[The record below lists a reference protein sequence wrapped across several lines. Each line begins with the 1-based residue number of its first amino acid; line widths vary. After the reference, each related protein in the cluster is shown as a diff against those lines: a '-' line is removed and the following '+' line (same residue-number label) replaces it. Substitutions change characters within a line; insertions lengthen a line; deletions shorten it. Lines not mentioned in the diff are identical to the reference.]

1 MAQVINPTFLHGKET
16 ELFLCEFDIT
26 CFVNNID
33 LTQDIDL
40 PEVTT
45 FCDSTRRYI
54 NGLRNA
60 TGSIGG
66 FIDDDADTGIDAIL
80 QATFNLPGS
89 SLFSDAVNGFAVGN
103 RVYLFRALINSYNT
117 TQPVDGVQG
126 FTADLQLDG
135 DLSSGFSLHAN
146 AAETVTGVSAGVD
159 LINQPGYDGAVTSVS
174 GFVAHLHVCAA
185 SGTTPTL
192 DVEIEDSADDMTYAA
207 IGTGTEGVFA
217 QATAPTCERLE
228 TSAGAF
234 SIDEYVRSSWVIAG
248 TTPSFT
254 FVVAYAP
261 KPS

>member
-1 MAQVINPTFLHGKET
+1 MAQVLNPTFLHGKET

-45 FCDSTRRYI
+45 FCDETRRYI

-60 TGSIGG
+60 TGSISG
-66 FIDDDADTGIDAIL
+66 FIDDNADTGIDAIL

-89 SLFSDAVNGFAVGN
+89 SIWSDAIDGFEVGN

-117 TQPVDGVQG
+117 TQPVDGVQA

-146 AAETVTGVSAGVD
+146 AGETATGSGAGVD
-159 LINQPGYDGAVTSVS
+159 LINQPGYDGASTSTTGS
-174 GFVAHLHVCAA
+174 VAHLHVCAA

-192 DVEIEDSADDMTYAA
+192 DVEIEDSPDDMTYSSLS
-207 IGTGTEGVFA
+207 GLTFT
-217 QATAPTCERLE
+217 QATEPTCERLE
-228 TSAGAF
+228 TSPGF
-234 SIDEYVRSSWVIAG
+234 QTVERFVRADWTIAG
-248 TTPSFT
+248 TSPSFT

>member
-45 FCDSTRRYI
+45 FCDDTRRFI

-89 SLFSDAVNGFAVGN
+89 SLFTDAPEGFTVGN
-103 RVYLFRALINSYNT
+103 IAYLFRGLINSYNT

-135 DLSSGFSLHAN
+135 DLSRGFSLHAN
-146 AAETVTGVSAGVD
+146 AAETTTSDGGSVD
-159 LINQPGYDGAVTSVS
+159 LQNAQGYDGAVTSDT
-174 GFVAHLHVCAA
+174 GFVAHLHVCAV

-192 DVEIEDSADDMTYAA
+192 DIDLEDSADDMTFVA
-207 IGTGTEGVFA
+207 ITGGTFA
-217 QATAPTCERLE
+217 QVTALTCERLE
-228 TSAGAF
+228 TSPGDVLDNF
-234 SIDEYVRSSWVIAG
+234 VRASWTIAG

-261 KPS
+261 KPA

>member
-1 MAQVINPTFLHGKET
+1 MAQVLNPTFLHGKET

-45 FCDSTRRYI
+45 FCDETRRYI

-89 SLFSDAVNGFAVGN
+89 SIFSDAINGFTIGN
-103 RVYLFRALINSYNT
+103 RVYLFRALISSYNT
-117 TQPVDGVQG
+117 TQPVDGVQA
-126 FTADLQLDG
+126 FSADLQLDG

-146 AAETVTGVSAGVD
+146 AAETATGTGAGVD
-159 LINQPGYDGAVTSVS
+159 LQNQPGYDGATTSDT

-192 DVEIEDSADDMTYAA
+192 DVEVEDSPDDMTYST
-207 IGTGTEGVFA
+207 IGTAGAATFA
-217 QATAPTCERLE
+217 QATEPVCERLE
-228 TSAGAF
+228 TSPGQETVERF
-234 SIDEYVRSSWVIAG
+234 VRASWTIGG

-261 KPS
+261 KPA

>member
-1 MAQVINPTFLHGKET
+1 MAQVLNPTFLHGKET

-45 FCDSTRRYI
+45 FCDETRRFI

-66 FIDDDADTGIDAIL
+66 FVDDDADTGIDAIL

-89 SLFSDAVNGFAVGN
+89 SLFSDAINGFAVGN
-103 RVYLFRALINSYNT
+103 RVFLFRALVNSYNT
-117 TQPVDGVQG
+117 TQPVDGVQA

-135 DLSSGFSLHAN
+135 DLSSGFSLHAL
-146 AAETVTGVSAGVD
+146 AAETVTASGASVD
-159 LINQPGYDGAVTSVS
+159 LQNSQGYDGALTSNSGYVS
-174 GFVAHLHVCAA
+174 HLHVCAA

-192 DVEIEDSADDMTYAA
+192 DVAPQDSADDMTFVDLDL
-207 IGTGTEGVFA
+207 TFA
-217 QATAPTCERLE
+217 QFTTVGCERIEQSALAE
-228 TSAGAF
+228 TVEQF
-234 SIDEYVRSSWVIAG
+234 VRAEWTIG
-248 TTPSFT
+248 GMTPSFT